1 MQSVDVNLNRFD
13 TNLCVKCRSLHMFYV
28 DVANVSQSQR
38 REEKFHDLE
47 REVVNTQRKY
57 DDIRSEVSG
66 PTVRS

>member
-1 MQSVDVNLNRFD
+1 M
-13 TNLCVKCRSLHMFYV
+13 CVSSAVVHMFYV

-38 REEKFHDLE
+38 REEKFHDME
-47 REVVNTQRKY
+47 RELVNTTRKY